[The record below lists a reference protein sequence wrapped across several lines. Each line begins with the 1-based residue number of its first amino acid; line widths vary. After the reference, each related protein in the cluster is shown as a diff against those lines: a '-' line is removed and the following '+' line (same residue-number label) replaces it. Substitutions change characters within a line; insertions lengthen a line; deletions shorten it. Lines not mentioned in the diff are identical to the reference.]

1 MNGTFQLGMVYFV
14 PYKFTK
20 AQEVWGVPKI
30 QSPLSNPLKGK
41 LSNSLLGCANQKEN
55 KQKLV
60 QIPAQGQSD
69 S

>member
-1 MNGTFQLGMVYFV
+1 MVCFV
-14 PYKFTK
+14 PYKLTK

-30 QSPLSNPLKGK
+30 QSPLSNPFKGK
-41 LSNSLLGCANQKEN
+41 LSNSLLGCATQKEN

>member
-1 MNGTFQLGMVYFV
+1 MNWTFQLRMVCFV
-14 PYKFTK
+14 PYKLTK

-30 QSPLSNPLKGK
+30 QSPLSNPFKGK
-41 LSNSLLGCANQKEN
+41 LSNSLLGCATQKEN